1 MGLIGMSG
9 HRKMKKRPKKPR
21 KGKKHAELG
30 WIKTGIPGFDELLVH
45 GIPKGANILISGGPG
60 TGKTIF
66 CLQTLYN
73 LARRG
78 YTCLYTTFEESPERL
93 KAHMRGFGWDVDA
106 VKKEGTFTIR
116 RMDPFKTAKS
126 VEALLEQAAGTLPI
140 EIKEVQGVIPQGLS
154 PQVIALDSISA
165 LESAFTGKSESYR
178 IYIEQLFRF
187 FEKAG
192 VTTFLVTESVEAPKV
207 LSKTGVEEFL
217 ADGAFVLYYF
227 RLRGIRMR
235 AIEILKL
242 RGADH
247 AHRIVPISI
256 SRARGLEV
264 LPREHLYGIEE

>member
-1 MGLIGMSG
+1 MG
-9 HRKMKKRPKKPR
+9 
-21 KGKKHAELG
+21 GKKHAMPE
-30 WIKTGIPGFDELLVH
+30 WIKTDIPGFDELLVH
-45 GIPKGANILISGGPG
+45 GIPRGASILISGGPG

-78 YTCLYTTFEESPERL
+78 LTCLYITFEELPERL
-93 KAHMRGFGWDVDA
+93 ESHMRGFGWEIDA
-106 VKKEGTFTIR
+106 VKKAGTFIIR
-116 RMDPFKTAKS
+116 KMDPFKTAKS
-126 VEALLEQAAGTLPI
+126 VEALLEEVAGTLPI
-140 EIKEVQGVIPQGLS
+140 EIEEIHGLVPRGLA

-165 LESAFTGKSESYR
+165 LESAFTGRPESYR
-178 IYIEQLFRF
+178 VYIEQLFRF

-192 VTTFLVTESVEAPKV
+192 VTTFLVSESVEAPKI

-217 ADGAFVLYYF
+217 ADGAFVLYNF
-227 RLRGIRMR
+227 KLRGIRMR

-247 AHRIVPISI
+247 SHKIVPINI